1 MFLLALGCLISR
13 PSAKRTILLT
23 TPASPILKIKR
34 KKTRKHSGES
44 LKKDKVNPIYWWIVQ
59 PQEET
64 GLKEGRFSLAR
75 SSRKTFPYDKE
86 RRSSSLYTDSSGG
99 DLSRTSSISMS
110 TIMTSLSIT
119 RAGSDVSSAETRGG
133 LASERGNS
141 LSDYGACELEA
152 PAETHKTKQRSS
164 FLHSVLKSPSG
175 SS

>member
-1 MFLLALGCLISR
+1 MS
-13 PSAKRTILLT
+13 
-23 TPASPILKIKR
+23 
-34 KKTRKHSGES
+34 
-44 LKKDKVNPIYWWIVQ
+44 
-59 PQEET
+59 
-64 GLKEGRFSLAR
+64 R

-119 RAGSDVSSAETRGG
+119 RAGSDVSSETRGG

-141 LSDYGACELEA
+141 LSDYGACEREA
-152 PAETHKTKQRSS
+152 PAETHTTEPGARL
-164 FLHSVLKSPSG
+164 LHSVLKSPSG